1 MIIVLDTNIFCRE
14 FYARETQMQLL
25 LEMGNIVA
33 PEIVFDETLNKHK
46 EKMREAGSAAQ
57 KKLEEYNRLACDEI
71 KIDFE
76 AKYADEDIQYNEF
89 LTELLLSHV
98 AYPPEG
104 YPDVDHKII
113 VARALSRKKP
123 FKPDGRE
130 GYRDYLV
137 WRTVLEI
144 VKRYAEPI
152 HFVSENPKDFADEK
166 DKRKLHPDLLEEMQQ
181 LQIDSTKLI
190 YWSSLKDFIDEVVK
204 PELQKTEDEE
214 KLKQSLLENVQLSD
228 AVSGYLDERLKGFD
242 VRGYDIFVPGDGP
255 HIDTFEDQGDTEITD
270 ISKLDQ
276 DKLLITMHCKYYCVV
291 ESKLSKVDAASLPK
305 EYLKNFSIVEADDKT
320 LNVYTEVLADVLL
333 GIIYDTG
340 KSTADATEITDVS
353 DSNYCPYD

>member
-1 MIIVLDTNIFCRE
+1 
-14 FYARETQMQLL
+14 MQLL
-25 LEMGNIVA
+25 LKMGNIIV
-33 PEIVFDETLNKHK
+33 PEIVFDETLNKYR
-46 EKMREAGSAAQ
+46 EKIREAGSTAF
-57 KKLEEYNRLACDEI
+57 KKLEEYNRLVCDEI

-76 AKYADEDIQYNEF
+76 AKYADEDARYDEF
-89 LTELLLSHV
+89 LTELLLSH
-98 AYPPEG
+98 ASYPPEG

-152 HFVSENPKDFADEK
+152 HFVSENPKDFADEN

-204 PELQKTEDEE
+204 PELQKAEDEE
-214 KLKQSLLENVQLSD
+214 KLKQSLLENAQLSD
-228 AVSGYLDERLKGFD
+228 AVSTYLDEHLKGFD
-242 VRGYDIFVPGDGP
+242 VRGYDIFVPGAEP
-255 HIDTFEDQGDTEITD
+255 LIDTFEDQGDIEITD
-270 ISKLDQ
+270 VSKVDQ
-276 DKLLITMHCKYYCVV
+276 DKLLIIMRCKYYCVV
-291 ESKLSKVDAASLPK
+291 ESKLSKADAASFPK
-305 EYLKNFSIVEADDKT
+305 EYLENSSIIEADDKT
-320 LNVYTEVLADVLL
+320 LNVYTEVLTDVLL
-333 GIIYDTG
+333 EVIYDMG
-340 KSTADATEITDVS
+340 KCTADAIEITDVS
-353 DSNYCPYD
+353 DSNYCEFCPYD